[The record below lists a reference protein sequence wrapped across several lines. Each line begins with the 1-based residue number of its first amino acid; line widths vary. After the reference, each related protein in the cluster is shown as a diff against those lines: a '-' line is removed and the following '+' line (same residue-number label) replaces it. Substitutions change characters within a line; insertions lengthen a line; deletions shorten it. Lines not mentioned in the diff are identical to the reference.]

1 MILRLVDEVLGE
13 SNFKLKQLD
22 GLAFGRGPGS
32 FTGVRIA
39 VGVIQGLA
47 LASQLPVVGISDLAA
62 VAQRVA
68 TEQSLAADDRILV
81 CMDARMQEVYW
92 ALYVMLSTGSVDLSG
107 AESVAPPESVRV
119 DGSHIRFG
127 AGTAW
132 RQYPQLRS
140 HYTGLAVDD
149 TVLPRARE
157 IAHLAV
163 AEFNAG
169 RVVHAGEAQP
179 VYLRDQVAWP
189 TQK

>member
-1 MILRLVDEVLGE
+1 MILHLVNEVLGE
-13 SNFKLKQLD
+13 SNFKLSQLD

-62 VAQRVA
+62 VAQRA
-68 TEQSLAADDRILV
+68 AAEQSLGAGDRILV

-92 ALYVMLSTGSVDLSG
+92 AVYVMLSTGSVALSG
-107 AESVAPPESVRV
+107 EESVAPAESVRV
-119 DGSHIRFG
+119 GSHIRFG

-132 RQYPQLRS
+132 RQYPQLRKQ
-140 HYTGLAVDD
+140 YAGLAIDD
-149 TVLPRARE
+149 SVLPRARE
-157 IAHLAV
+157 IAYLAV

-169 RVVHAGEAQP
+169 RVVHAAEAQP

-189 TQK
+189 AQK